1 MKHPSLVVLLFVLT
15 ACSNNPTATSTD
27 QAENISRAQDKAW
40 FCQMDENGEDWQ
52 CVQDAALAR
61 NPKPDRLPVRDQ
73 TNVAAAQISAPT
85 EPDPVAENTEI
96 VQPPAD
102 ADAAKEAARAIA
114 EPVTDLP
121 THIALSYRPDQ
132 PVALTDLPADY
143 FAVQLIAVSRKKDL
157 EAFAEQHQIRG
168 MSAARIL
175 SQDQLFYVLLLGVYE
190 NFANAERAVASLGP
204 PFDTLQPWIR
214 PMGPLQKSM
223 LAADEYAGSSEI

>member
-15 ACSNNPTATSTD
+15 ACSNNPTATSTN

-40 FCQMDENGEDWQ
+40 FCQMAENGEDWQ
-52 CVQDAALAR
+52 CVQDARLAK

-73 TNVAAAQISAPT
+73 TNKAAADISAAT
-85 EPDPVAENTEI
+85 EPDPLSDNSETA
-96 VQPPAD
+96 QPPAD
-102 ADAAKEAARAIA
+102 SNSNNEVASAVAA
-114 EPVTDLP
+114 PVTDLP
-121 THIALSYRPDQ
+121 THIALSYRPEQ

-157 EAFAEQHQIRG
+157 EKFAERHQIRG

-190 NFANAERAVASLGP
+190 SYAYAERAVASLGP

-214 PMGPLQKSM
+214 PMAPLQKSM
-223 LAADEYAGSSEI
+223 LAADEYTGSSEI